1 MEGLGIFLKR
11 GNIFWMRFDN
21 KNIIYD
27 LKNNHYL
34 YSTKISL
41 KKNFYNLNNLRKYYE
56 IDKNLITKTNYNL
69 NSLLKSSII
78 KRNKLKLNDENK
90 NNNELIKNTKILDK
104 NNNSLRHFTLLK
116 LKELNIQIDI
126 LEDIYNKKELLLVK
140 LRKENNNKEFI
151 SKEILINWFLDLNK
165 LLDYE
170 TVKKIINI
178 YDNNNGIKIE
188 HINNLFKDIHKIINK
203 DEKNI
208 SLDSIYKN
216 SIFNI
221 DKEKKI
227 NEYENKNLPNIKI
240 INTDHIN
247 ENNNTY
253 LN

>member
-1 MEGLGIFLKR
+1 MSIIKDIKDKIKGEIFNAKKMEGLGIFLKR
-11 GNIFWMRFDN
+11 GNIFGMRFDN

-41 KKNFYNLNNLRKYYE
+41 KKNFYNLNNLRKNYE
-56 IDKNLITKTNYNL
+56 IDKNLITKTNYNS

-151 SKEILINWFLDLNK
+151 Q
-165 LLDYE
+165 
-170 TVKKIINI
+170 KK
-178 YDNNNGIKIE
+178 Y
-188 HINNLFKDIHKIINK
+188 
-203 DEKNI
+203 
-208 SLDSIYKN
+208 
-216 SIFNI
+216 
-221 DKEKKI
+221 
-227 NEYENKNLPNIKI
+227 
-240 INTDHIN
+240 
-247 ENNNTY
+247 
-253 LN
+253 